1 MAAEYVPAE
10 LAAATQV
17 NVEVI
22 PFVTGPEMELQEV
35 LGPVSVQVGTPVG
48 ATDPVVPAMVAV

>member
-22 PFVTGPEMELQEV
+22 PLITGPEMELQEV
-35 LGPVSVQVGTPVG
+35 LGPLSVQVGTPVG
-48 ATDPVVPAMVAV
+48 ATEPVVPVIVAV